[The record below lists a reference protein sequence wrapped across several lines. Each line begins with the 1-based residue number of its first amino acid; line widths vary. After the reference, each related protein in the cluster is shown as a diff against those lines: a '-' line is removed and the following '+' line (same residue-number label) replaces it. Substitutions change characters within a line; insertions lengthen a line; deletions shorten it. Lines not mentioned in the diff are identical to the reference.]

1 MSKMLRRHVLLAAPA
16 LLIGKAIHAQP
27 IAGGRPVRLIVPFA
41 PGGAFDLVGRILA
54 ERLPAALGNH
64 VVVENRAGA
73 GGLIGVDAVAKADKD
88 GTTIGLVG
96 VAALCAAPFLYSR
109 MPFDPV
115 RDLAPVTQIT
125 DGAMLCVVNA
135 DNARR
140 NGWTDFR
147 ALIAWAKAHP
157 DTLRMGYSGPGS
169 TAHLNI
175 MTVGRLTGASFLRV
189 PYRGGS
195 TTINDLVAGH
205 IDMMFDVMPALIPHV
220 QAGAL
225 VPLAV
230 STPEP
235 VAAVPSV
242 PGMASFAD
250 LGLGQYSFDTWNAI
264 MAPAGTP
271 GPIVARLFQ
280 AIRQVATQPDFAERL
295 KPLGYGVVT
304 SESPAALAAKIA
316 RETPVWKQLVET
328 SGARLD

>member
-1 MSKMLRRHVLLAAPA
+1 MRRRHVLLAAPA
-16 LLIGKAIHAQP
+16 LFAGRVAHAQP
-27 IAGGRPVRLIVPFA
+27 IAGGRPVRLIIPFA

-54 ERLPAALGNH
+54 ERLPATLGNH

-73 GGLIGVDAVAKADKD
+73 AGLIGVDALAKSDKD

-109 MPFDPV
+109 MAYDPV
-115 RDLAPVTQIT
+115 RDLAPITQIT

-157 DTLRMGYSGPGS
+157 DALRMGYSGPGS

-175 MTVGRLTGASFLRV
+175 ATISRLTGASILRV

-220 QAGAL
+220 VAGRL

-230 STPEP
+230 STPQP
-235 VAAVPSV
+235 VPALPNV

-264 MAPAGTP
+264 MAPAGVP
-271 GPIVARLFQ
+271 EPVIARLFE
-280 AIRQVATQPDFAERL
+280 AIRQVASQPDFADRL
-295 KPLGYGVVT
+295 KPLGYGVVL

-316 RETPVWKQLVET
+316 RETPIWQQLVET